1 LRITSLVKNMFSP
14 RTTVDGPQVV
24 HGLLVVSWST
34 DHGPQSTYGTQLI
47 GLSVTAEHSRF
58 SPPGNFRF
66 SILDFRIRFPRKQLN
81 TGRRPMFSP
90 KSMKIGCQTQRPIA
104 WIKLLSLRLPRL
116 LFFFHPPLSS
126 EQHLPYPSYA
136 LQVPLR

>member
-1 LRITSLVKNMFSP
+1 MFSP

-66 SILDFRIRFPRKQLN
+66 SILDFRQFSIFDSRFSILANFRFSILDFRIRFPRKQL
-81 TGRRPMFSP
+81 
-90 KSMKIGCQTQRPIA
+90 
-104 WIKLLSLRLPRL
+104 
-116 LFFFHPPLSS
+116 
-126 EQHLPYPSYA
+126 
-136 LQVPLR
+136 